1 MTDVLAWK
9 VQVHVI
15 AYINVSDLEI
25 LKMVLGLSL
34 LFTYL
39 CGCAG
44 PLLPRGLF
52 PRCAVQGLLSSCHAR
67 VPHCR
72 GLSCCRAQVLGLC
85 CSMVRG
91 TFPDQGSATREA
103 QDSLF
108 YLNGPLGKREE
119 VMRSEIMKEARALRH
134 HPPSPVLQA
143 NQIHVRW
150 AAGPAKD
157 LGNY

>member
-1 MTDVLAWK
+1 MVTNHLPHLFKEITDVLAWK
-9 VQVHVI
+9 VQVRVI

-52 PRCAVQGLLSSCHAR
+52 PRCAVRGLLSSCRAR

-85 CSMVRG
+85 CSMAHG
-91 TFPDQGSATREA
+91 TFPDQGSNLCLLHW
-103 QDSLF
+103 QKDSLS
-108 YLNGPLGKREE
+108 LCLKPT
-119 VMRSEIMKEARALRH
+119 MT
-134 HPPSPVLQA
+134 
-143 NQIHVRW
+143 
-150 AAGPAKD
+150 
-157 LGNY
+157 